1 MFLLALAF
9 LAGHCLLHFAVP
21 TLAPLQN
28 AGPWMAAWATA
39 AVVAIVF
46 TAAFKRTRWCAAL
59 LCGIVWST
67 GHAMWRLSHELPTVD
82 ATTSPQRTDVQVE
95 GYVSS
100 IVEHAAFGQ
109 RFAFDV
115 VDAGEV
121 PIERIELTWYDA
133 PVEVRPGERWRLN
146 TRLKPRQGFANPGGY
161 DYEAQLFRNGIGA
174 TGYVR
179 EAESDDDNRR
189 IAAASWRY
197 AVLQARSFVA
207 QRIEAALPRAAM
219 LGIVQGL
226 AVGET
231 QAMSSAQ
238 WRVFANTG
246 TTHLMAISGLHI
258 GMVAM
263 LAAWL
268 SGAMARRLPLQRWGM
283 NAVAWQSVG
292 GMLAALL
299 YSALAGFSVP
309 TQRTLAMLCVFFG
322 MRLRRREALSMQSFG
337 LALIV
342 VLLIDPFAPMA
353 PGFWLSFGAVAA
365 IFLGFAGRAGKP
377 ADHRS
382 RVADYVHLQLVVT
395 VGMAPLVI
403 GAFGSVSLIS
413 PIVNL
418 VVIPLFTLLIVPVI
432 LLGSALASLHANL
445 GAPLLQGVAW
455 LLDASWPMWEWAAA
469 LPLALWRLPQLPWY
483 WVLLLCAGCALCIAP
498 TVWIVRVTGV
508 VLCLPA
514 VLWTPPRPHRGEFD
528 LTLLDVGQ
536 GLAVVVRTANH
547 LLLYDAG
554 PAFRSGRDTGE
565 LVVLP
570 YLYAQGTQ
578 RIDMLI
584 ASHGDV
590 DHVGGMQSVLQSL
603 PTSQVLAGSSVQ
615 SPALSQTT
623 FNRCEV
629 GQHWRW
635 DGVDFAI
642 LHPDSHS
649 AETASVKDNDGSCVL
664 TIRSSY
670 GAATIFGDVERASEA
685 QLLAGNRIAP
695 TEIVV
700 VPHHGS
706 RTSSTPALVQ
716 TLQARY
722 ALVGAGA
729 GNRWGFPKPDVLA
742 RWQDAGAT
750 TWVTADLGAI
760 HVVVS
765 ERGVH
770 APQSYRATRR
780 RYWQSVPTV
789 APPAQ

>member
-21 TLAPLQN
+21 SLAPLHA
-28 AGPWMAAWATA
+28 AGLWITAWVAA
-39 AVVAIVF
+39 AVAVIAL
-46 TAAFKRTRWCAAL
+46 TAAFKNTRWFAAL
-59 LCGIVWST
+59 VCGIVWSA
-67 GHAMWRLSHELPTVD
+67 GHAMWRLSHELPVVESI
-82 ATTSPQRTDVQVE
+82 TSQQRTDVQVE

-109 RFAFDV
+109 RFTFDV
-115 VDAGEV
+115 VHADDL
-121 PIERIELTWYDA
+121 PLKRIELTWYDA
-133 PVEVRPGERWRLN
+133 PVAVQPGERWRFN

-179 EAESDDDNRR
+179 ESESDDNRR
-189 IAAASWRY
+189 IATAGWRY
-197 AVLQARSFVA
+197 AVLQARNFVA
-207 QRIEAALPRAAM
+207 QRIQAILPRSAM

-268 SGAMARRLPLQRWGM
+268 SGAVARRLPLQHWHM
-283 NAVAWQSVG
+283 NVVAWQSVG
-292 GMLAALL
+292 GLLAALM

-309 TQRTLAMLCVFFG
+309 TQRTLVMLCVFFG
-322 MRLRRREALSMQSFG
+322 MRLRRREALSTQSFG
-337 LALIV
+337 LALLA
-342 VLLIDPFAPMA
+342 VLLIDPFAPLS

-365 IFLGFAGRAGKP
+365 IFLGFAGRVSRP
-377 ADHRS
+377 ADRRS
-382 RVADYVHLQLVVT
+382 RFVDYVQLQFVVT
-395 VGMAPLVI
+395 VGMAPLVV
-403 GAFGSVSLIS
+403 GAFGSLSLIS

-432 LLGSALASLHANL
+432 LMGSALASLHANL
-445 GAPLLQGVAW
+445 GAPLLQGIAW
-455 LLDASWPMWEWAAA
+455 LLDASWPLWEWAAA

-483 WVLLLCAGCALCIAP
+483 WSLLLCAGCALCIAP
-498 TVWIVRVTGV
+498 TTWMVRVTGV

-514 VLWTPPRPHRGEFD
+514 VLWTPPRPTNGGFD

-570 YLYAQGTQ
+570 YLYSQGTR
-578 RIDMLI
+578 RIDMMI
-584 ASHGDV
+584 ASHGDA
-590 DHVGGMQSVLQSL
+590 DHVGGMESVLQSL
-603 PTSQVLAGSSVQ
+603 PTSHVLAGVSVKP
-615 SPALSQTT
+615 PASSQTT
-623 FNRCEV
+623 FNRCEL

-635 DGVDFAI
+635 DGVEFAI
-642 LHPDSHS
+642 LHPDSYS
-649 AETASVKDNDGSCVL
+649 AEGANMKDNDGSCVL

-685 QLLAGNRIAP
+685 QLLAGNRVAP
-695 TEIVV
+695 AEIVV

-706 RTSSTPALVQ
+706 RTSSTPALVNAV
-716 TLQARY
+716 QARY

-729 GNRWGFPKPDVLA
+729 GNRWGFPKPDVLT
-742 RWQDAGAT
+742 RWQDAGART
-750 TWVTADLGAI
+750 FVTAELGAL
-760 HVVVS
+760 HVAVN
-765 ERGVH
+765 EQGVQ
-770 APQSYRATRR
+770 APQSYRTSRR
-780 RYWQSVPTV
+780 RYWQSVPAV
-789 APPAQ
+789 APPAH